1 MPLLRNIQ
9 TFRAKQK
16 LKRATI
22 NFITSQLTTGEERAE
37 MAELFKSLDTDL
49 NGTLSRQE
57 LKEGFTRLFG
67 HTIENIDEE
76 INRIMQEVDINRSG
90 EIDYSEF
97 ISAAINRQQLLSKQ
111 RLETAFKMFDLDNS
125 GGIDADELKAV
136 LGKYQKYDD
145 SFWQELIKECDL
157 NGDGV
162 IDLSEFTKMMLNSV

>member
-1 MPLLRNIQ
+1 
-9 TFRAKQK
+9 
-16 LKRATI
+16 
-22 NFITSQLTTGEERAE
+22 
-37 MAELFKSLDTDL
+37 
-49 NGTLSRQE
+49 
-57 LKEGFTRLFG
+57 
-67 HTIENIDEE
+67 
-76 INRIMQEVDINRSG
+76 MQEVDINRSG